1 MKKGSEVG
9 GRPGEDGSASHME
22 VASWGGWFQR
32 MVVSQG
38 GWHHRAWMLLGAG
51 MGRSG
56 FAPRT

>member
-9 GRPGEDGSASHME
+9 GRPREDGSASHME

-38 GWHHRAWMLLGAG
+38 MLPGAG